1 MPLNVLIGIFVFL
14 CGLCL
19 TASICIYISAQEL
32 HSRSIEILNIAVE
45 WIEERKD
52 KEAEHE

>member
-52 KEAEHE
+52 KEANHE

>member
-32 HSRSIEILNIAVE
+32 FSRTIDILNVVHD
-45 WIEERKD
+45 WIEQRKG
-52 KEAEHE
+52 KEASHE